1 MHKDLK
7 ALCTPAKIYLAIAVF
22 ASVVSLMSGIKFMLI
37 GVKLLFAIIW
47 TFLLGLLC
55 KHGFHYISWFLVLLP
70 YIILGLAILNIHRV
84 THKQKQIMRT
94 IQLQDVYGQ

>member
-7 ALCTPAKIYLAIAVF
+7 SLCTPAKIYLAIAVF
-22 ASVVSLMSGIKFMLI
+22 ASVVSLMN
-37 GVKLLFAIIW
+37 GVKLMAVGGKFLFAIIW

-70 YIILGLAILNIHRV
+70 YIIIGLAIFKIYRV
-84 THKQKQIMRT
+84 THKQKEIMRMVK
-94 IQLQDVYGQ
+94 LQDVYGQ